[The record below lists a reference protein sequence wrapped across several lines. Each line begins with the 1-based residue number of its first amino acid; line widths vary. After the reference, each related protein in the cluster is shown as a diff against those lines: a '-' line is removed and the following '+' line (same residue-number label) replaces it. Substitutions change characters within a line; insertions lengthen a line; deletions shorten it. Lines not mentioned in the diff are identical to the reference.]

1 MTFSCVSRRSLL
13 TGAASTLALTGIP
26 LSATAK
32 AVEKA
37 LDDYEV
43 MTWTSCVVNCGS
55 RCPLRVFSKHGQVIR
70 IEDRG

>member
-13 TGAASTLALTGIP
+13 TGAASALALTGIP

-43 MTWTSCVVNCGS
+43 MT
-55 RCPLRVFSKHGQVIR
+55 
-70 IEDRG
+70 